1 MYKYIPLN
9 YFTYN
14 RPYYF
19 GASMIFLIFGIFY
32 IILYLAFKYEY
43 YNRLNHCDPMFY
55 YGKPCQNEYS
65 NELLF
70 NPEFLEFK
78 KKYYEIVAKYDEKKN
93 EYEGVR
99 ENTMKNKQSVE
110 ESEEAINENIESNYE
125 FGKDSL
131 NEMKKMV
138 TIVNLITTKYLGNLE
153 EVLSNIQNAP
163 KYVLENLQ
171 KLSFDLAQLRG
182 QIEEASKDPYF
193 KKFTSPLSKL
203 YKSLLVL
210 DQTTQPYLN
219 ETTREKS

>member
-1 MYKYIPLN
+1 
-9 YFTYN
+9 
-14 RPYYF
+14 
-19 GASMIFLIFGIFY
+19 
-32 IILYLAFKYEY
+32 
-43 YNRLNHCDPMFY
+43 
-55 YGKPCQNEYS
+55 
-65 NELLF
+65 
-70 NPEFLEFK
+70 
-78 KKYYEIVAKYDEKKN
+78 
-93 EYEGVR
+93 
-99 ENTMKNKQSVE
+99 
-110 ESEEAINENIESNYE
+110 
-125 FGKDSL
+125 
-131 NEMKKMV
+131 MKKMV

-153 EVLSNIQNAP
+153 ELLSNIQNAP